1 MESEV
6 MTEDKC
12 QCCLID
18 FAVSQELENAVTSE
32 LQSIFFDFLRIK
44 VDNFNLK
51 TKVLYFFILA
61 QRRQN
66 LLFML
71 FKSKC
76 FQ

>member
-1 MESEV
+1 